1 MKPLKYK
8 LDLGLNWNFVE
19 VRQDDGGHTIY
30 LNDDTKKWLTENVGP
45 LYSDW
50 CYNVVTLH
58 HMHNGITLVL
68 EFAEEEHRTLF
79 CLSFSDKF
87 NKDKGIMH
95 HQV

>member
-1 MKPLKYK
+1 LKSLKYK
-8 LDLGLNWNFVE
+8 LELGFNWNFVDI
-19 VRQDDGGHTIY
+19 RQDDGGHTLY
-30 LNDDTKKWLTENVGP
+30 LNDDIKKWLTENVG
-45 LYSDW
+45 LS
-50 CYNVVTLH
+50 YNTWNYETL
-58 HMHNGITLVL
+58 HNGIYL